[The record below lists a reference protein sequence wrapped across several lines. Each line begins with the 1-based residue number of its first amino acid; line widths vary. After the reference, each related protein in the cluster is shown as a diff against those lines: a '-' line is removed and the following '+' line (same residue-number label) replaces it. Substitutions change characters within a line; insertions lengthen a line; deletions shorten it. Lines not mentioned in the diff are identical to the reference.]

1 MRGIDI
7 NEIAEEITSTM
18 KNNFSGTSEQ
28 RYQKAK
34 KLFLECV
41 SEMITQ
47 NKREIKRE
55 AEE

>member
-1 MRGIDI
+1 MRGINID
-7 NEIAEEITSTM
+7 EIVEEITSTM
-18 KNNFSGTSEQ
+18 QNNFSGTSEQ